1 MHTWYAMNTK
11 SATAQKK
18 VSLNIRV
25 TPELRSQLKQYADE
39 SQVTLEELA
48 TVVFERL
55 LEKRWPIEKKVT
67 LATV

>member
-1 MHTWYAMNTK
+1 MNTK